1 MHEKFSPGGVCIKEE
16 GMIVVQHDEGYSVV
30 ELLGDEGLI
39 EIHHQVEGGW
49 D

>member
-1 MHEKFSPGGVCIKEE
+1 MRSSAQVVFVSKKR